1 MLFHFYDFSHQSI
14 GRGANFV
21 PINLLT
27 DGSAAQR
34 HSQSGSKHN
43 SWKHGIIILFYHLLP
58 EMYEKVKLLHGLG
71 CLSCDTLT
79 ITLKLIKIQFQ
90 KTTF

>member
-1 MLFHFYDFSHQSI
+1 MGVQLKDIVKVGASI
-14 GRGANFV
+14 KLKAC
-21 PINLLT
+21 
-27 DGSAAQR
+27 
-34 HSQSGSKHN
+34 
-43 SWKHGIIILFYHLLP
+43 IIILFYHLLP